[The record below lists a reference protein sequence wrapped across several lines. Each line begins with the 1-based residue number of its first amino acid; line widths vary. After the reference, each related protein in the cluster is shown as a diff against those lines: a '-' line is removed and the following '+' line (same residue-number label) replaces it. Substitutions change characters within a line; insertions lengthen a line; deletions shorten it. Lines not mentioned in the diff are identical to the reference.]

1 MSKNYRK
8 GLARK
13 YYVFLVNLKMEIENN
28 PYISVNYLLREHHID
43 IRLNSVL
50 YDLEIITRGRKT
62 EWLALEPTTEMAQ
75 KCMTGVRAKRYT
87 EKNKSDK
94 YYNTTH
100 TEYQKL
106 NPNAIRVGSG
116 YYHKP
121 KKRKEKTWI
130 EVFKFRIF
138 NLKCKFFKLK

>member
-1 MSKNYRK
+1 MTENYRK

-13 YYVFLVNLKMEIENN
+13 YYIFLVNLKMEIEKN

-50 YDLEIITRGRKT
+50 YDLEIITRGKKT
-62 EWLALEPTTEMAQ
+62 EWLALEPTIEMAQ
-75 KCMTGVRAKRYT
+75 KCMSGVRAKRYT
-87 EKNKSDK
+87 TKKESDK
-94 YYNTTH
+94 YFNTTH

-116 YYHKP
+116 YFHP
-121 KKRKEKTWI
+121 TKKERKWREI
-130 EVFKFRIF
+130 FSFKFF

>member
-1 MSKNYRK
+1 MTKNYRK

-62 EWLALEPTTEMAQ
+62 EWLALEPTIEMAQ

-87 EKNKSDK
+87 EKINRISIIIQLILSIKSQILMR
-94 YYNTTH
+94 Y
-100 TEYQKL
+100 E
-106 NPNAIRVGSG
+106 
-116 YYHKP
+116 
-121 KKRKEKTWI
+121 
-130 EVFKFRIF
+130 
-138 NLKCKFFKLK
+138 

>member
-1 MSKNYRK
+1 MTKNYRK

-75 KCMTGVRAKRYT
+75 KCMSGVRAKRYT
-87 EKNKSDK
+87 EKKKSDK

-100 TEYQKL
+100 TEYKKL

-116 YYHKP
+116 YFHP
-121 KKRKEKTWI
+121 IKKERKWTQI
-130 EVFKFRIF
+130 LSFKFF